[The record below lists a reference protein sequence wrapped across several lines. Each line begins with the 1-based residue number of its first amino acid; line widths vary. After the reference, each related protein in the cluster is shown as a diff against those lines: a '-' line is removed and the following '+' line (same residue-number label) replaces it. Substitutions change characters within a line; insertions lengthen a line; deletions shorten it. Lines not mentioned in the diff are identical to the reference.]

1 MNNKRKK
8 FRNIYNSIVIVLL
21 LAGVAYVCSR
31 FIHLGNVEYTDNA
44 QVYRHITPINTRVQ
58 GFIKKIYFEE
68 YQTVH
73 KGDTLAVIEDSEY
86 RLRLA
91 QAEADL
97 SNATSGKHVTNAGIA
112 TTQTNIHV
120 IEAGID
126 EARVN
131 MQNAGRDYKRYA
143 ELLKKDAVTQQQYD
157 NAHTAYIAAKDR
169 YEQAVR
175 QKTSTSSVVNE
186 QTKRLGQNAAVVRL
200 AEAAVDLARLNLS
213 YTVIIATCDGVMGR
227 KEIHEGQLVQ
237 PGMALATI
245 VDESDVWV
253 IANYRETQL
262 KNITEG
268 ESVEIT
274 ADAIPGVKYT
284 GKVESLSAAT
294 GTATS
299 IVPQDNATGNFVKV
313 EQRIPVRI
321 SLKGNSAALLKKL
334 RAGLNV
340 EAKVKFNS

>member
-1 MNNKRKK
+1 MNKRKK
-8 FRNIYNSIVIVLL
+8 VKFIYNCIVILL
-21 LAGVAYVCSR
+21 LVAGIGYVCSR

-58 GFIKKIYFEE
+58 GFIKRIYFEE

-73 KGDTLAVIEDSEY
+73 KGDTLAVIEDSEFK
-86 RLRLA
+86 LRLA

-97 SNATSGKHVTNAGIA
+97 SNATSGTHVTNAGIA

-120 IEAGID
+120 LEAGID
-126 EARVN
+126 ETRVN
-131 MQNAGRDYKRYA
+131 MLNAERDYKRYA

-157 NAHTAYIAAKDR
+157 NVHTAYEAAKDR
-169 YEQAVR
+169 YEQTLR
-175 QKTSTSSVVNE
+175 QKTSTSSVKNE
-186 QTKRLGQNAAVVRL
+186 QTKRLGQNAATVRL
-200 AEAAVDLARLNLS
+200 AKAAVDLAQLNLS

-237 PGMALATI
+237 PGMPLATI

-268 ESVEIT
+268 ESVKIT
-274 ADAIPGVKYT
+274 ADAIPEIT
-284 GKVESLSAAT
+284 FIGKVEALSAAT

-299 IVPQDNATGNFVKV
+299 VVPQDNATGNFVKV

-321 SLKGNSAALLKKL
+321 SLKGNNAANLKKL
-334 RAGLNV
+334 VAGLNV
-340 EAKVKFNS
+340 ETNVIVNR